1 MTFAN
6 LEFKVKA
13 ILLASRKGGKPG
25 TVLGAAAAARVLGA
39 KDQTV
44 REWVRQ
50 SPIFLQKAREG
61 GIDIR
66 SVEESVNKIVLDI
79 SVRKNNGS
87 PNLKPEHEMEL
98 KEWVVNMLG
107 GKEGGGVNRVDYMLV
122 IEQARKLD
130 NLFMSDQ
137 LGDANLTKEQQS
149 AFRHRA
155 RVWFNRFLHRHH
167 ISISKTGRSRAGGN
181 RMSRRFDSAFKIKAL
196 EMSREIVVGGRG
208 PNGTRGCQATAREL
222 HITPSA
228 IW

>member
-66 SVEESVNKIVLDI
+66 SVEESVNK
-79 SVRKNNGS
+79 
-87 PNLKPEHEMEL
+87 
-98 KEWVVNMLG
+98 
-107 GKEGGGVNRVDYMLV
+107 
-122 IEQARKLD
+122 
-130 NLFMSDQ
+130 
-137 LGDANLTKEQQS
+137 TK
-149 AFRHRA
+149 
-155 RVWFNRFLHRHH
+155 VTKIN
-167 ISISKTGRSRAGGN
+167 
-181 RMSRRFDSAFKIKAL
+181 FK
-196 EMSREIVVGGRG
+196 
-208 PNGTRGCQATAREL
+208 
-222 HITPSA
+222 
-228 IW
+228 